1 MNEIA
6 LRKWM
11 KIPGDIREKI
21 EHNVFC
27 VKCRSAVHIVDY
39 EVEMSDIGLIL
50 TGKCETCGHVV
61 RRVIED

>member
-11 KIPGDIREKI
+11 KIPKGIREEI

-27 VKCRSAVHIVDY
+27 ANCKDAVHIVDY
-39 EVEMSDIGLIL
+39 EVEIDNIGLIFS
-50 TGKCETCGHVV
+50 GKCETCGHLV
-61 RRVIED
+61 RRVVED